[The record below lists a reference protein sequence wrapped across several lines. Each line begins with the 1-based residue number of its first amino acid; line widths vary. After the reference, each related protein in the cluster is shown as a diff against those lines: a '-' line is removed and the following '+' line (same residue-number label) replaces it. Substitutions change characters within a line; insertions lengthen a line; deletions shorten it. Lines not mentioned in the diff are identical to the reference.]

1 MHGLLHCR
9 IPSVYLLS
17 MCGHLHEEVG
27 HRSARHILEGGP
39 HAANEGIAIVSTK
52 YSKQAAFAA
61 TLAAAALVLS
71 ACAAATEPAEEPTDG
86 GEALSGAVVIDGS
99 STVAPNTEVAVEL
112 FGEVQPDVQISV
124 GVSGT
129 GGGFEKFCN
138 GETDISQASRQIEE
152 DEIAACEANGIEFV
166 ELAVANDGLAVVV
179 NPENDWATCLTV
191 DEISSM
197 WRADAPVS
205 NWADV
210 RAGFPDQEIILYGP
224 GTDSGTFDFFTDE
237 INGEG
242 GVVNPAYNDIGE
254 DDNAVILGVA
264 GAVGNSGFAP
274 LSFVEAAGDQIRAV
288 EIENEAGDC
297 VAPSLDTVLTGEY
310 APLGRQLY
318 VYPSAEAIAK
328 PQVLAFLA
336 FYIENQAAIAEA
348 AGFIPLNA
356 DQEAEALARK
366 AELAG

>member
-1 MHGLLHCR
+1 LPCR
-9 IPSVYLLS
+9 SPPVNFPSTWDDFY
-17 MCGHLHEEVG
+17 GYVG
-27 HRSARHILEGGP
+27 HRLTRHILEGGP
-39 HAANEGIAIVSTK
+39 HAAEEGITTVFTK
-52 YSKQAAFAA
+52 YSKPAAFAA
-61 TLAAAALVLS
+61 SLAAVALVLS
-71 ACAAATEPAEEPTDG
+71 ACAGTTEPAEEPTE
-86 GEALSGAVVIDGS
+86 GEALSGDIVIDGS

-112 FGEVQPDVQISV
+112 YGEVQPDVRISV

-166 ELAVANDGLAVVV
+166 ELTVANDGLAVVV

-210 RAGFPDQEIILYGP
+210 RAGFPDEEIILYGP

-242 GVVNPAYNDIGE
+242 GVVNPGYNDIGE
-254 DDNAVILGVA
+254 DDNGVILGVS
-264 GAVGNSGFAP
+264 GAVGNSGFVP
-274 LSFVEAAGDQIRAV
+274 LSFVEAAGGQVRAI
-288 EIENEAGDC
+288 EITNEAGDC

-310 APLGRQLY
+310 NPLGRQLY
-318 VYPSAEAIAK
+318 VYPSADALAK
-328 PQVLAFLA
+328 PQVLDFLT
-336 FYIENQAAIAEA
+336 FYIENQAAIAET

-356 DQEAEALARK
+356 DQEAAALEAK
-366 AELAG
+366 ASLAG